1 MPDRAS
7 QDRRAV
13 TDPTPLTGTWL
24 LRGTGT
30 LLTVDT
36 SAGYALQD
44 LGATAEPETGSV
56 TVRSDGTVTFTPSNA
71 PECTA
76 VYASVTSNDAAL
88 DTELAAGS
96 CNRLAARSDTWIR
109 LN

>member
-7 QDRRAV
+7 QEPRVV
-13 TDPTPLTGTWL
+13 TDPTLLTGTWL

-30 LLTVDT
+30 LLTVDA
-36 SAGYALQD
+36 SADYALQD
-44 LGATAEPETGSV
+44 LGATADPETGSV
-56 TVRSDGTVTFTPSNA
+56 VVQPDGTLTFTPESA
-71 PECTA
+71 PSCTA
-76 VYASVTSNDAAL
+76 VYGSVSYADTL
-88 DTELAAGS
+88 DTELAPGS